1 MRTDIAWEMPD
12 SDVVRYRTVHDLIE
26 LPLAPWAGAAAD
38 DVNAT
43 CYGDVGPG
51 ASPVPASPSSAPDAG
66 RRRQQRP
73 ADRSVA
79 SPALPSISGGP
90 ATPVSDRSVASP
102 ALPSIS
108 VASPALPSIS
118 GGPAMPVS
126 DRSVASPAL
135 PSISGGPA
143 TLASDSRGSSTL
155 LSALASAVHAVTR
168 AAAPLYG
175 RLPLLMS
182 RAQRRAG
189 IVGDAPAPT
198 AAPYDPGGGSDAGT
212 DVEAL
217 QSCRQATD
225 QRPVLPPLGF
235 DAPVTS
241 LYMPPYIFRANSAN
255 LTGAAVEARAQL
267 LKKLRVDAATQS
279 RGSGVVDDLPLFVTR
294 TVREVLFGYADP
306 LMAFIHDHVADVP
319 DRCVVAA
326 HAVRPC

>member
-1 MRTDIAWEMPD
+1 MFNVTNAADVAAGLAAPQLQQLGPFSFEERVMRTDIAWEMPD

-90 ATPVSDRSVASP
+90 AT
-102 ALPSIS
+102 
-108 VASPALPSIS
+108 
-118 GGPAMPVS
+118 PVS